1 MASQDVDNVIANLTK
16 FATDY
21 FTIKGETK
29 KKNVTEMQPFIIA
42 LFKEHT
48 KLMMEYMDTKVK
60 NQDEELEK
68 RDIKIAEL
76 KSELRIHRNESD
88 ALGCYNRRENLK
100 IQGVEFTEG
109 ENTNDIVKEICK
121 YAGREIADFDIS
133 TSHRNGSTKP
143 NNALPPGMTTKA
155 NKVPD
160 IYDKF
165 TRRDVK
171 ADFF

>member
-76 KSELRIHRNESD
+76 KSELKSI
-88 ALGCYNRRENLK
+88 G
-100 IQGVEFTEG
+100 
-109 ENTNDIVKEICK
+109 
-121 YAGREIADFDIS
+121 
-133 TSHRNGSTKP
+133 
-143 NNALPPGMTTKA
+143 
-155 NKVPD
+155 
-160 IYDKF
+160 
-165 TRRDVK
+165 TRVMP
-171 ADFF
+171 